1 MLPKM
6 HKRWMHRE
14 LDREVVMQLEKP
26 PRMMGLGIRPEKSS
40 GDRSFGYFFFFT
52 IYALGLMRIVV
63 VVDEQ
68 HLMPPPPFVLN
79 TAPSST
85 ASTAFVLQHNTCP
98 ARLLHRRQRGL
109 WSRCRQ
115 MSTRR
120 LMMESSEENAAC
132 RKFIAYAVL

>member
-63 VVDEQ
+63 VVDATSAFCAQHSAVIDSINRVCPPAQ
-68 HLMPPPPFVLN
+68 HLPCE
-79 TAPSST
+79 ASSPT
-85 ASTAFVLQHNTCP
+85 PERVMVQVQANVDASTYDGVL
-98 ARLLHRRQRGL
+98 
-109 WSRCRQ
+109 
-115 MSTRR
+115 
-120 LMMESSEENAAC
+120 
-132 RKFIAYAVL
+132 